1 MRNFFVALK
10 IFIVLSIITG
20 VLYPLA
26 VTGLGQ
32 LLFSRQANGSL
43 IEKNGQVVGS
53 ELIAQKFVNAKY
65 FWPRP
70 SAGDYATVASGASN
84 AAPTSEALKKA
95 IGERKAQGLTHD
107 MLFTS
112 GSGLD
117 PHISPEAARDQVARV
132 VQERK
137 LSEQQRALVEKLVED
152 YTEKRQG
159 GVLGDPR
166 VNVLKLNLALD
177 EKL

>member
-1 MRNFFVALK
+1 
-10 IFIVLSIITG
+10 
-20 VLYPLA
+20 
-26 VTGLGQ
+26 
-32 LLFSRQANGSL
+32 
-43 IEKNGQVVGS
+43 
-53 ELIAQKFVNAKY
+53 
-65 FWPRP
+65 
-70 SAGDYATVASGASN
+70 
-84 AAPTSEALKKA
+84 
-95 IGERKAQGLTHD
+95 
-107 MLFTS
+107 
-112 GSGLD
+112 LD